1 MYYIHFPTRS
11 SNEIGLCL
19 PPPRMAALFPPPNL
33 LGPSVALTMGA
44 PRWPM
49 RAGLGPRS
57 FFSMMQGEEMVR
69 GAR

>member
-1 MYYIHFPTRS
+1 
-11 SNEIGLCL
+11 
-19 PPPRMAALFPPPNL
+19 
-33 LGPSVALTMGA
+33 MGA

-69 GAR
+69 GARYKANTMAKKVQRMAIWEAADTGCE